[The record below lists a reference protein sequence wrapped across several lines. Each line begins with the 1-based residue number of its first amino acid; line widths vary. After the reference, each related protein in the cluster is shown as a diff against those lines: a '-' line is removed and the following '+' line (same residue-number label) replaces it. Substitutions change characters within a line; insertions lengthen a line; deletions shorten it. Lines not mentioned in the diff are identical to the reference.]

1 MARLTT
7 TTESTNAGAAAAAQQ
22 SAVLVTHVESPVLFY
37 CRLLAEHEEAFG
49 RLQAKID
56 AQIETGGSAHQP
68 MPNIH
73 GGRNLVVLVY
83 STIRDRW
90 CRGRLLSYQANSVDG
105 TPINA
110 KVCLIDFGSVEI
122 VLWNGKY
129 VRPSTGEIDAFN
141 DGAGFCFPCSLGNIK
156 PAEDGS
162 GKPAMEGSYL
172 QWSSY
177 ANFLIEKETK
187 NRTFLL
193 LTLETPSNTNQRPNV
208 LTCDLLPLSE
218 LELLDELNSENVFNF
233 SHSQHYQQSNFSSL
247 SAYLVEANVARYVGG
262 KKRHLENSEAQES
275 GGSEDGDDEK
285 ENIFIAAHC

>member
-7 TTESTNAGAAAAAQQ
+7 TTESTNAGAAAAQQ

-56 AQIETGGSAHQP
+56 AQIETGGGGGSAHQT

-110 KVCLIDFGSVEI
+110 KV
-122 VLWNGKY
+122 
-129 VRPSTGEIDAFN
+129 
-141 DGAGFCFPCSLGNIK
+141 
-156 PAEDGS
+156 
-162 GKPAMEGSYL
+162 
-172 QWSSY
+172 
-177 ANFLIEKETK
+177 
-187 NRTFLL
+187 
-193 LTLETPSNTNQRPNV
+193 
-208 LTCDLLPLSE
+208 
-218 LELLDELNSENVFNF
+218 
-233 SHSQHYQQSNFSSL
+233 
-247 SAYLVEANVARYVGG
+247 
-262 KKRHLENSEAQES
+262 RH
-275 GGSEDGDDEK
+275 
-285 ENIFIAAHC
+285 